1 MFIITECPRCNNDFM
16 YHSSDTHLIRT
27 DTILDEVGNNEVV
40 DIVICQDCN
49 EEEIIINSNSS
60 IEKAFHNYSF
70 HLFIL

>member
-1 MFIITECPRCNNDFM
+1 MNLKRNNMFIITECPRCNNDFM

-49 EEEIIINSNSS
+49 EEEII
-60 IEKAFHNYSF
+60 
-70 HLFIL
+70 